1 MPDSCLFLFILALTY
16 NFIPFMI
23 SNDTQKEERNET
35 AMKDRTTEIFA
46 NAPIPKAV
54 FSNIIPSII
63 SMLMVLVYN
72 LADTYFIA
80 QTKDPFMVAA
90 VSYATPAFLLFMA
103 IGMLFGIGGTSL
115 ISRMLGE
122 GKREKAKHI
131 SAFCFWTGICVGVI
145 GMIAIWIFI
154 RPICHVVGST
164 KETFD
169 YVKQYLLIVSVGVPF
184 LIVGNSFSNII
195 RAEGNANKAML
206 GMILGNVTNIILDP
220 VMILGFGWNVAGAA
234 IATVIGNIVAA
245 GFYIFHLISKKS
257 ILSIHIK
264 YYQAGDKIAKGVL
277 AIGIP
282 ASLNNIL
289 MSTSNIII
297 NNLMATYG
305 DMAVAGLGVAMK
317 VNMIAV
323 MLLIGVGT
331 GIQPL
336 LGYCFGAG
344 NRKRFKGVLK
354 FSIALSIILS
364 AIMTIICYVGAGPM
378 VNAFLE
384 EPSAYQYGMQFAR
397 TLILSGPLLGI
408 LFVMINTIQAMGAAL
423 PSLILS
429 ISRQGLLYIPIVL
442 SFHFYYTLPERLLQS
457 PELVERAPKMLVMA
471 QPITDYATVA
481 LAFVLY
487 VISFK
492 RLFKDKA

>member
-1 MPDSCLFLFILALTY
+1 
-16 NFIPFMI
+16 
-23 SNDTQKEERNET
+23 
-35 AMKDRTTEIFA
+35 MKDRTTEIFE

-54 FSNIIPSII
+54 FSNIIPAII

-80 QTKDPFMVAA
+80 QTKNPYMVAA

-122 GKREKAKHI
+122 GKREKAKHT
-131 SAFCFWTGICVGVI
+131 SSFCFWTGVSVGVI
-145 GMIAIWIFI
+145 GMLVIWIFI
-154 RPICHVVGST
+154 RPICQIVGST
-164 KETFD
+164 EDTVG
-169 YVKQYLLIVSVGVPF
+169 YVREYLQIVAVGVPF
-184 LIVGNSFSNII
+184 LIIGNSFSNII
-195 RAEGNANKAML
+195 RAEGNANKAMM
-206 GMILGNVTNIILDP
+206 GMILGNVANIILDP

-245 GFYIFHLISKKS
+245 VFYMFHLVSKKS
-257 ILSIHIK
+257 ILSIKLKH
-264 YYQAGDKIAKGVL
+264 YQAGDGIAKGVL

-282 ASLNNIL
+282 ASLNSML

-297 NNLMATYG
+297 NNLMAVHG

-344 NRKRFKGVLK
+344 NRKRFKGVLR
-354 FSIALSIILS
+354 FSICMSIILS
-364 AIMTIICYVGAGPM
+364 ALMTTICYFGAGPM

-384 EPSAYQYGMQFAR
+384 EANAYQYGMEFAR
-397 TLILSGPLLGI
+397 TLILSGPILGI

-429 ISRQGLLYIPIVL
+429 ISRQGLLYIPIVF
-442 SFHFYYTLPERLLQS
+442 SFSYLYDS
-457 PELVERAPKMLVMA
+457 PKMLVMA
-471 QPITDYATVA
+471 QPITDYLTVA
-481 LAFVLY
+481 LSFILY
-487 VISFK
+487 LISFK
-492 RLFKDKA
+492 KLFHQKMSN

>member
-1 MPDSCLFLFILALTY
+1 MT
-16 NFIPFMI
+16 
-23 SNDTQKEERNET
+23 ERNVVV
-35 AMKDRTTEIFA
+35 MKDRTTEIFE

-54 FSNIIPSII
+54 FSNIIPAII

-72 LADTYFIA
+72 LADTYFIS
-80 QTKDPFMVAA
+80 QTENPYMVAA

-122 GKREKAKHI
+122 GKREKAKHT
-131 SAFCFWTGICVGVI
+131 SSFCFWTGITVGVI
-145 GMIAIWIFI
+145 GMLVIWIFI
-154 RPICHVVGST
+154 RPICRIVGST
-164 KETFD
+164 EDTVG
-169 YVKQYLLIVSVGVPF
+169 YVREYLQIVAVGVPF
-184 LIVGNSFSNII
+184 LIIGNSFSNII
-195 RAEGNANKAML
+195 RAEGNANKAMM

-234 IATVIGNIVAA
+234 IATVIGNVVAA
-245 GFYIFHLISKKS
+245 AYYMFHLVSKKS
-257 ILSIHIK
+257 ILSIKLKH
-264 YYQAGDKIAKGVL
+264 YQVGDGIAKGVL

-282 ASLNNIL
+282 ASLNSML

-297 NNLMATYG
+297 NNLMAVHG

-344 NRKRFKGVLK
+344 NRKRFKGVLR
-354 FSIALSIILS
+354 FSIFMSILLS
-364 AIMTIICYVGAGPM
+364 ALMTTICYFGAGPM
-378 VNAFLE
+378 VNAFLKE
-384 EPSAYQYGMQFAR
+384 ANAYQYGMEFAR
-397 TLILSGPLLGI
+397 TLILSGPVLGV
-408 LFVMINTIQAMGAAL
+408 LFVMINTIQAMGAAM

-429 ISRQGLLYIPIVL
+429 ISRQGLLYIPIVF
-442 SFHFYYTLPERLLQS
+442 SFSYLYDS
-457 PELVERAPKMLVMA
+457 PKMLVMA
-471 QPITDYATVA
+471 QPITDYLTVA
-481 LAFVLY
+481 LSLILY
-487 VISFK
+487 FISFK
-492 RLFKDKA
+492 KLFHQKMSN